1 MSASYLSSLYY
12 IDFDGIVK
20 RLSTSKNCTNLTFL
34 EQKLECSKFKPFR
47 IAIYILMSS
56 ANQSYFCASR
66 QWYCTIAAATY
77 CWRFEFFSVLFKI
90 QYQRLVL
97 FNLFRLREGYKVA
110 KLNTSFFIC

>member
-66 QWYCTIAAATY
+66 QWYCTIAAATVGDLNFSLFCLKFSIKDWY
-77 CWRFEFFSVLFKI
+77 CSIYLDLGRDTK
-90 QYQRLVL
+90 
-97 FNLFRLREGYKVA
+97 
-110 KLNTSFFIC
+110 